1 MDAKKTITMLTEKNA
16 NILTVTDGKNHR
28 RLYVNSES
36 GRADLVAFEP
46 EEIVNEVMAMWG
58 DTPTVET
65 PVIELPESEPTTEER
80 IASLEEQNNML
91 MECILEMSE
100 VVYGE

>member
-58 DTPTVET
+58 NTPTVEE
-65 PVIELPESEPTTEER
+65 IEYIPPQYNNTSSSDSSSASSEDVWDE
-80 IASLEEQNNML
+80 IAMAISTGVN
-91 MECILEMSE
+91 E
-100 VVYGE
+100 V